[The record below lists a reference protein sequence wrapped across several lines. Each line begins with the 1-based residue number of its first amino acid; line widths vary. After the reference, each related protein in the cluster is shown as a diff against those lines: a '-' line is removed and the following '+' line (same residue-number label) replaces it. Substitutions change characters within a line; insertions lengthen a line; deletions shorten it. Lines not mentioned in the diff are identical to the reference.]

1 VSEPIEPELLPALE
15 PVPAEDPVELPV
27 LGAGRVVLPVVP
39 PLVEPVWAKAAP
51 AASMEMNANRF
62 HHVFMR
68 STLRLREDVRRPP

>member
-1 VSEPIEPELLPALE
+1 VSEPIVPELLPAVE
-15 PVPAEDPVELPV
+15 PVPAEDPVVLPV
-27 LGAGRVVLPVVP
+27 LGEGEVVVP

-68 STLRLREDVRRPP
+68 SALRLREDARRPP